1 MEQTGRVV
9 DDLALES
16 GEAREQVGQQAVGRE
31 ELEVGLLG
39 DLEDVVARG
48 VVRPHRHPS
57 QPVGVVGRGLLHQLP
72 EAIAVGALCGQRDA
86 AVGRRGQSGRHSL
99 CPPPCGLRIDRRQST
114 SRRWPPSPRCP
125 VCPSWSPATEMVAL
139 DGRRVTSHAIEGP
152 RSATPADVAEIIA
165 LVDAEMRAGT
175 HQTLL
180 TDYPLVYAPAN
191 LRNVQVIAVDG
202 RIVSV
207 VPFLP
212 RRIRFG
218 AADIG
223 IAIISPTA
231 TEPAYRHQGLASR
244 CLESCLDRMR
254 EADCLLSALWTRE
267 RTFPFYERAGYR
279 AIASQAFR
287 YRLSPEDA
295 TRFAIDPR
303 VRLEP
308 LDPTD
313 QASLDRIQRIHE
325 RDGDGI
331 HREASE
337 YRPLFS
343 LPVMQTLVARRD
355 GLLVGYAII
364 SAAPNKPG
372 LIEAGGDR
380 PADRTCVP
388 PAP

>member
-1 MEQTGRVV
+1 
-9 DDLALES
+9 
-16 GEAREQVGQQAVGRE
+16 
-31 ELEVGLLG
+31 
-39 DLEDVVARG
+39 
-48 VVRPHRHPS
+48 
-57 QPVGVVGRGLLHQLP
+57 
-72 EAIAVGALCGQRDA
+72 
-86 AVGRRGQSGRHSL
+86 
-99 CPPPCGLRIDRRQST
+99 
-114 SRRWPPSPRCP
+114 
-125 VCPSWSPATEMVAL
+125 MVAL

-165 LVDAEMRAGT
+165 LVDAEMRAGS

-191 LRNVQVIAVDG
+191 LRNVRVIAVDG

-364 SAAPNKPG
+364 SAALNKPG
-372 LIEAGGDR
+372 LIEAGGDCAAIETLIHHALTHLGSR
-380 PADRTCVP
+380 RSIDAHANLGQTALSMVLDRAVPYRRTVVEGGLMLRIDDVPRLLEALGADPSADEDVPIGDWPYALFGSHPARRYEPPEGLAVRLGIPLPVPLTIPVLDRS
-388 PAP
+388 